1 MNLLASRLIRFAARH
16 PETVALVAAQHAY
29 TYRELLERVAALAGY
44 LQSHDVRTGEIL
56 AVQSASTEAV
66 ALSAYVASWLGCA
79 LLPLNP
85 ALAPERRDALI
96 RLAGARED
104 AGALL
109 LDAMS
114 NAVKG
119 GAEPEPWAKDA
130 IELFIA
136 TSGTQGEPKAVM
148 LSGANLEAGALASN
162 RSLPL
167 LAGDAWLA
175 CLPLYHVG
183 GMAILYRCA
192 EAGASAVLH
201 EGFDPQ
207 RVWQDLAAYRISH
220 ISLVPAML
228 ARLLDTCGDSPPPS
242 ALKHALIGGGPL
254 SAALAERARAAGW
267 PLCATY
273 GMSEAGSQV
282 ATLCNLPDD
291 WTPGQVGT
299 PLPGLEVGIV
309 AEDGQPTSG
318 IGRIR
323 IRGGAVMAGYANP
336 QHRPGQGL
344 DEGWFVSGDLGR
356 LDESGH
362 LSVLGR
368 HDDMLVSGGVNV
380 HPQAVEAVL
389 ERCPGVAAA
398 ALSAIA
404 DAVWGDFLVAL
415 VVGEADG
422 EMLDRWCRDELPSA
436 MRPRRFVHVQALP
449 RNAMGKLDRMALR
462 SLLQDKLA

>member
-1 MNLLASRLIRFAARH
+1 MNLLASRLIRSAARH
-16 PETVALVAAQHAY
+16 PGAVALVAVHH
-29 TYRELLERVAALAGY
+29 TYICRELLERVAALAGY
-44 LQSHDVRTGEIL
+44 LQSRGVRTGEVL
-56 AVQSASTEAV
+56 ALQSDSTEVV

-79 LLPLNP
+79 LFPLNP
-85 ALAPERRDALI
+85 ALASERRATLI

-104 AGALL
+104 ASALL
-109 LDAMS
+109 LEAISCVADGNS
-114 NAVKG
+114 
-119 GAEPEPWAKDA
+119 EPEPWTKSV

-167 LAGDAWLA
+167 SAGDAWLA
-175 CLPLYHVG
+175 CLPLYHIG

-201 EGFDPQ
+201 ESFDPQ

-228 ARLLDTCGDSPPPS
+228 ARLLDTCGDSPPPPS
-242 ALKHALIGGGPL
+242 LKYALIGGGPL
-254 SAALAERARAAGW
+254 SAALAARARAAGW

-273 GMSEAGSQV
+273 GMSETGSQV
-282 ATLCNLPDD
+282 ATLCGLTGD
-291 WTPGQVGT
+291 WIPGQVGA
-299 PLPGLEVGIV
+299 PLPGFDVEIV
-309 AEDGQPTSG
+309 AEDGQLTSG

-344 DEGWFVSGDLGR
+344 DSGWFVSGDFGCLDEQGR
-356 LDESGH
+356 LN
-362 LSVLGR
+362 VLGR

-398 ALSAIA
+398 ALSAMA
-404 DAVWGDFLVAL
+404 DEVWGDFLVAL
-415 VVGEADG
+415 VVGEADS
-422 EMLDRWCRDELPSA
+422 EMLGKWCRDELPSA

>member
-1 MNLLASRLIRFAARH
+1 MEEVLA
-16 PETVALVAAQHAY
+16 
-29 TYRELLERVAALAGY
+29 
-44 LQSHDVRTGEIL
+44 LQSD
-56 AVQSASTEAV
+56 SAEAV
-66 ALSAYVASWLGCA
+66 ALSAYAASWRGCA
-79 LLPLNP
+79 LFPLGS

-104 AGALL
+104 GSALL
-109 LDAMS
+109 LDAI
-114 NAVKG
+114 AG
-119 GAEPEPWAKDA
+119 GADGNSVPEPWAKGA

-148 LSGANLEAGALASN
+148 LSGANLEAGTLASN
-162 RSLPL
+162 RLLPL
-167 LAGDAWLA
+167 SAGDAWLA
-175 CLPLYHVG
+175 CLPLYHIG

-207 RVWQDLAAYRISH
+207 RVWQDMAAYRISH

-228 ARLLDTCGDSPPPS
+228 ARLLDMHRDSPPPPS
-242 ALKHALIGGGPL
+242 LKYALIGGGPL
-254 SAALAERARAAGW
+254 SASLAARARTAGW
-267 PLCATY
+267 PLCVTY
-273 GMSEAGSQV
+273 GMSETGSQV
-282 ATLCNLPDD
+282 ATLCWLPGD
-291 WTPGQVGT
+291 WAPGQVGA
-299 PLPGLEVGIV
+299 PLPGLEVEMV
-309 AEDGQPTSG
+309 DEDGQPTSG

-323 IRGGAVMAGYANP
+323 IRGAAVMAGYANP

-344 DEGWFVSGDLGR
+344 DNGWFVSGDLGR
-356 LDESGH
+356 LDEQGH

-389 ERCPGVAAA
+389 ERCPGVEAA

-404 DAVWGDFLVAL
+404 DEVWGDLLVAI
-415 VVGEADG
+415 VEGEADE
-422 EMLDRWCRDELPSA
+422 EMMDKWCRAELPSA

-449 RNAMGKLDRMALR
+449 RNAMGKLDRLALR
-462 SLLQDKLA
+462 SFLQDKLA